1 MSAGQSHPMPLA
13 PDFLILGAGALGRL
27 WAGYLDA
34 ERVAFVPRKPG
45 QSDSCRYQLQA
56 ADGRTTSIEV
66 PWHWPHPD
74 HPPGLILVTTKAP
87 DTLPALGDLLAEV
100 PTDVPVVLFQNGMGS
115 QQLVAR
121 TYPTRPILAASTT
134 EGANR
139 PDPDT
144 LIHAGRG
151 ETWVGPLTTAGGR
164 CQTRVVE
171 SLSRSGL
178 KVHEEA
184 DIQVRLLRKLAVN
197 AGINPFTAV
206 LDCRNGDILE
216 QPFYLDHIDELCREI
231 AGLMGQLGLNQN
243 PGALRS
249 QIEAV
254 AMGTAENTS
263 SMLSDVRAGR
273 QTEIDFINGW
283 IADQCQVRDLPAR
296 VNRLLTERVKAIS
309 TTQ

>member
-1 MSAGQSHPMPLA
+1 MSAGQSHQMPQA

-27 WAGYLDA
+27 WAGYLA
-34 ERVAFVPRKPG
+34 SRRVAFVPRMPYPSG
-45 QSDSCRYQLQA
+45 ACRYRLETP
-56 ADGRTTSIEV
+56 DGSILNVET

-74 HPPGLILVTTKAP
+74 YPPGLILVTTKAH
-87 DTLPALGDLLAEV
+87 DTLPALSDLLAEV
-100 PTDVPVVLFQNGMGS
+100 PPDVPLVLFQNGMGS
-115 QQLVAR
+115 QQLVSH

-144 LIHAGRG
+144 VIHAGRG
-151 ETWVGPLTTAGGR
+151 GTWIGPLTTAGGTCR
-164 CQTRVVE
+164 TRVVE
-171 SLSRSGL
+171 NLASSGL

-184 DIQVRLLRKLAVN
+184 DIQVRLLRKLAIN
-197 AGINPFTAV
+197 AGINPFTA
-206 LDCRNGDILE
+206 LLGCRNGEILD

-231 AGLMGQLGLNQN
+231 AALMCQLGLNQA
-243 PGALRS
+243 PEALRS

-254 AMGTAENTS
+254 AIRTARNTS
-263 SMLSDVRAGR
+263 SMLSDIRAGR

-283 IADQCQVRDLPAR
+283 IADQCQARDLPAR

-309 TTQ
+309 STQ